1 MSEHFLD
8 TSALVKHYHSEVGTP
23 KVDLLWNN
31 PNAHLFVSRL
41 GVVETVSAF
50 AKKVRNG
57 MISTVD
63 FLLLRRRFFAD
74 LRKKRP
80 SVVRLLVRHH
90 QEADRLIEQYG
101 LVHSLHTLDALQ
113 LAIAL
118 DLPRK
123 LGSMEFVTAD
133 HVLLTIAPLEGLA
146 VKNPEVP

>member
-50 AKKVRNG
+50 AKKVGCNG
-57 MISTVD
+57 MISTAD

-101 LVHSLHTLDALQ
+101 LVHSLHTLDALSTGNS
-113 LAIAL
+113 
-118 DLPRK
+118 
-123 LGSMEFVTAD
+123 LGFTSKIGKYGIC
-133 HVLLTIAPLEGLA
+133 HG
-146 VKNPEVP
+146 